1 MTVYFKPEEGVEA
14 KKDLAF
20 TATPLKVDQVA
31 DLALLRIQAP
41 PPDLHPLSR
50 GDLKELEVGQD
61 VHAIGHPKGEAWTYT
76 TGTISQIRPGYQWR
90 TEGLLHQ
97 GTVIQTQTAL
107 NPGNSGGPLLNDRAE
122 IIGVNSFIKE
132 GEGLNYAAAVDVV
145 KEFLQKAENPP
156 LLSTPRPA
164 APPVQRPGAS
174 AYRMEPFGQHI
185 VGVYV
190 DARVPPP
197 DVWLVYPDSGREH
210 PAYAAKG
217 NKASTRIDTIVVGA
231 DPQWQV
237 LVYYFDTDCDGVIDL
252 VGYDTDGD
260 GTIERYGPPPQPL
273 RTVSLAKELVAALQ
287 EGTILYSQV
296 QACK

>member
-1 MTVYFKPEEGVEA
+1 M
-14 KKDLAF
+14 
-20 TATPLKVDQVA
+20 
-31 DLALLRIQAP
+31 
-41 PPDLHPLSR
+41 
-50 GDLKELEVGQD
+50 
-61 VHAIGHPKGEAWTYT
+61 HAIGHPKGEAWTYT

-107 NPGNSGGPLLNDRAE
+107 NPGNSGWPLLNDRAE

-156 LLSTPRPA
+156 LLSTSRPAAPSPSRPA

-190 DARVPPP
+190 DACVPPP
-197 DVWLVYPDSGREH
+197 DVWLVYLDSGREH

-217 NKASTRIDTIVVGA
+217 NKASTRIDTIIVGA

-252 VGYDTDGD
+252 VGYDTGGD
-260 GTIERYGPPPQPL
+260 GKIERYRQPPQSL
-273 RTVSLAKELVAALQ
+273 RITDLAKELVIALHD
-287 EGTILYSQV
+287 GTIPYSQV
-296 QACK
+296 ETCS